1 MPAAGLIASLGV
13 ALWMHHLGD
22 ASQPILLAIVWI
34 GLSAMTI
41 QILPRL
47 ATLTPRLALVL
58 PAALLAADLAANNGP
73 NEFTALPP
81 SGYAML
87 EQDGSNETI
96 RLLKSLLVQR
106 PGSSRRDR
114 VELTGLGF
122 EWPNAAM
129 VHGIDHVLGY
139 NPLRL
144 RGRHAGGR
152 CGRHD
157 RRPGSA
163 QLHAAVPVL

>member
-1 MPAAGLIASLGV
+1 
-13 ALWMHHLGD
+13 
-22 ASQPILLAIVWI
+22 
-34 GLSAMTI
+34 
-41 QILPRL
+41 
-47 ATLTPRLALVL
+47 
-58 PAALLAADLAANNGP
+58 
-73 NEFTALPP
+73 
-81 SGYAML
+81 ML
-87 EQDGSNETI
+87 EQDGPNETI

-144 RGRHAGGR
+144 EVVTQAVGAGDTIAGPDQR
-152 CGRHD
+152 NFT
-157 RRPGSA
+157 PLFPS
-163 QLHAAVPVL
+163 